1 MQSATIPL
9 FLDRK
14 DVAAE
19 AVTGSGKTL
28 AFLLPVLEILTHLPE
43 GALKPNQIGALI
55 LSPTRELASQIS
67 QVLSIF
73 LEKIPSLKQQLFIGG
88 TKINEDIDKFKQEGG
103 NIIIGTPGRIEDL
116 LMGKTDSL
124 NKNVFVQSVKT
135 LVSTY

>member
-28 AFLLPVLEILTHLPE
+28 AFLLPVLEILTHLE
-43 GALKPNQIGALI
+43 AGALKPGQIGALI

-135 LVSTY
+135 LVSK